1 MTKKISAIIQART
14 GSTRLPNKVLA
25 KIEEHPM
32 IWHLVQRLKNSKYKP
47 EIIIATTTSEKDKL
61 ILNIAKEL
69 NVKSFA
75 GSEDD
80 VLDRYYQ
87 TAKKFNTDIIIRI
100 TADCPLIDPEVF
112 DKVLEFYL
120 ENDYDYV
127 SNTHPPTYPDGLDVE
142 ICSFKV
148 LERVW
153 KDAKLTSEREH
164 VTYHIWNNEQKFK
177 LGNVYYSKDESE
189 DLSGLRWTVDEKED
203 LEFVIEV
210 FKNLYSKK
218 KIFLLND
225 ILELLKEKP
234 ELMKINNQYERN
246 EGLLK
251 SLKEDKI
258 IK

>member
-1 MTKKISAIIQART
+1 MKKIAVIIQARV
-14 GSTRLPNKVLA
+14 GSTRLPGKVLA
-25 KIEEHPM
+25 EIEGHPLL
-32 IWHLVQRLKNSKYKP
+32 WHLVKRLQNSKFSP
-47 EIIIATTTSEKDKL
+47 EIIIATTNSEEDL
-61 ILNIAKEL
+61 EILTLSERL
-69 NVKSFA
+69 NVESYA
-75 GSEDD
+75 GSIDD
-80 VLDRYYQ
+80 VLDRVYQ
-87 TAKKFNTDIIIRI
+87 AALKFRIDIIIRI

-148 LERVW
+148 LERTW
-153 KDAKLTSEREH
+153 KEAKLASEREH
-164 VTYHIWNNEQKFK
+164 VTYHIWNNNQKFK
-177 LGNVYYSKDESE
+177 LGNIYYKEGFSE
-189 DLSGLRWTVDEKED
+189 DLSALRWTVDEKED
-203 LEFVIEV
+203 LDFVREV

-234 ELMKINNQYERN
+234 DLMNINNQYERN

-251 SLKEDKI
+251 SLKDDKI
-258 IK
+258 VK